1 MLNSDLAI
9 SPWEEDLGVTI
20 NISMKLL
27 AQCAAAL
34 RGKKKKKKASQK
46 KGTEIETR
54 ASFGCYVRILV

>member
-34 RGKKKKKKASQK
+34 RGKKKKKKQVRKRALK
-46 KGTEIETR
+46 IETR